1 MGDGKNILVQFILK
15 APNLDHYKQSL
26 QAESHFGFG
35 ANVAVLEGS
44 HFGIKIHKGMVWA
57 TYEPNVVLLEECEP
71 KYP

>member
-44 HFGIKIHKGMVWA
+44 HFGIKNHKGMV
-57 TYEPNVVLLEECEP
+57 
-71 KYP
+71 